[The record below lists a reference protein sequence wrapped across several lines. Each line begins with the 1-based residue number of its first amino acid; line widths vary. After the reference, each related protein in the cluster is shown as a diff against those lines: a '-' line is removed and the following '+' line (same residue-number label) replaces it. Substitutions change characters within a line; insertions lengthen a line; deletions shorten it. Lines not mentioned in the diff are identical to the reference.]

1 MRIEFLEGYK
11 NGFNKEDNSVTLRIN
26 TGPLKQY
33 LNEVINNEN
42 IYNIMSRL
50 TKEYKHITFP
60 HTFRLGHANRE
71 YNQLVTN
78 HRGAL
83 YQTSNE
89 YEANGDNL
97 QDQLQKSL
105 MSLFDELTYLGNDG
119 SEGVHYINI
128 MMKKNDTIVDIEY
141 DERGKIRTTH
151 KKTATGGYM
160 FNDDTDDDTE
170 KNNLFETKTKK
181 GNNKPSANKNSR
193 CNNSTIQYG
202 GCSHF
207 KQSNHILMDEINLN
221 NLKNLSKSE
230 LINLVLKQ
238 QKSKIIVEDK
248 TKPSPKPMRP
258 VPTPRKYVKSMVQQ
272 YEDNVISPPPQFRD
286 DYKPIPLPRTK
297 KPLQAPIPTPRTKK
311 PSEKRTIISQVEK
324 ALKGYTQS
332 FDVELRDKT
341 DPLLQL
347 QKSRRAVEYLFN
359 NLLVQTKG
367 FKFVETLQ
375 VKFFKQSNDKNILKN
390 GYFNS
395 TTDLII
401 NETDIK
407 LAIQDSQQQILNKI
421 AQWISEGSGWT
432 IQSIENHYINIVNY
446 SPLKGSSY
454 IKLPQELWHSAKG
467 LINMKNKDN
476 ECFRWCHIR
485 HLNPQDKDP
494 QRIKKTDKQYIEK
507 LDYSSIE
514 FPVTVKQIN
523 KIEKQN
529 NICINLFGYEEKQK
543 FPIYISKEKYQ
554 DHMELLLITEGE
566 NKHYVLIKDFNK
578 FMFSQTKHE
587 HKKYF
592 CMYCLQCFSR
602 EDVLTEHKNNCILIN
617 GKQAINM
624 PKKGDKVFF
633 KNYHKQL
640 PVPFVIYADFE
651 ALTEKIQGCQPN
663 NEKSYTEAYQKHT
676 DCGYGYK
683 VVCCYDDKYS
693 KPVQIHRGEN
703 AVHKFMENML
713 EEVNWCKSIMKK
725 HFNKPLEMTKENE
738 IDFQK
743 ATKCHICDQQYT
755 DKDIRVRDHCH
766 ITGEFCGSAHQD
778 CNLKLR
784 IKPATI
790 KIPVL
795 FHNLRGYD
803 SHFIM
808 QQIGEIAKKHAY
820 KNKRGE
826 ECHMNINC
834 IPNNMEK
841 YMTFMLGNHLVFL
854 DSFQFMSSSL
864 DNLVK
869 NLPDEAFKYT
879 KHEFKKEQF
888 NLMKQKGIYPYDHM
902 DCFDRFNESQ
912 LPKKQDFYSILNN
925 EHISDEQYKHAQ
937 NVWDTFNLKTMG
949 DYHDLYLKSDI
960 LLLADLFENFRKT
973 CLQYYKLDPCHYFT
987 SPGLSWD
994 AMLKMT
1000 NIKLELMTDIDMF
1013 QFIEKGMRGGTS
1025 YIANRYGKA
1034 NNKYMK
1040 NYDEKAPTKYI
1051 MYLDANNLYG
1061 WAMSQYLPTGNFK
1074 WLSQNQI
1081 EKTNLGKYTENSKKG
1096 LILEVDLEYPQELH
1110 DLHNDYPLGPEKI
1123 KVAKDMLSD
1132 YCKKIADKFNISSG
1146 LVHKLI
1152 PTLND
1157 KEKYILHYHNLQ
1169 SYLSLGLKLK
1179 KIHRVLQFDQSPWLK
1194 QYIDFNTQKRTHAK
1208 NSFEKDFFKLM
1219 NNSVFGKT
1227 MENIRKRVDV
1237 RLVTS
1242 KEKLLKLASK
1252 PTYVSSKIFNE
1263 NLVAVHKI
1271 KETLTMNRPAHI
1283 GMCILDLSKTLMYQ
1297 FHYNY
1302 IKQHYGSNAKLLFT
1316 DTDSL
1321 TYEIETDDAY
1331 ADFWKN
1337 KDKFDNSDYNKESP
1351 FYNAVNKNVIGKFKD
1366 ESAGIP
1372 ITEFVGLR
1380 SKMYSYVKDN
1390 EQTART
1396 AKGNKKQ
1403 VIIKDNKHEDY
1414 KNVLFNNEQIHHKM
1428 KTIRSEKHQ
1437 LGSYEL
1443 NKISLSCFD
1452 DKRFIHENGIT
1463 SYAYGHYEI

>member
-1 MRIEFLEGYK
+1 MSEISNLINMNKSFL
-11 NGFNKEDNSVTLRIN
+11 
-26 TGPLKQY
+26 
-33 LNEVINNEN
+33 
-42 IYNIMSRL
+42 
-50 TKEYKHITFP
+50 
-60 HTFRLGHANRE
+60 
-71 YNQLVTN
+71 
-78 HRGAL
+78 
-83 YQTSNE
+83 
-89 YEANGDNL
+89 
-97 QDQLQKSL
+97 
-105 MSLFDELTYLGNDG
+105 
-119 SEGVHYINI
+119 
-128 MMKKNDTIVDIEY
+128 
-141 DERGKIRTTH
+141 GK
-151 KKTATGGYM
+151 
-160 FNDDTDDDTE
+160 
-170 KNNLFETKTKK
+170 
-181 GNNKPSANKNSR
+181 
-193 CNNSTIQYG
+193 
-202 GCSHF
+202 
-207 KQSNHILMDEINLN
+207 
-221 NLKNLSKSE
+221 LSKSE
-230 LINLVLKQ
+230 LIELLL
-238 QKSKIIVEDK
+238 QKNETINDK
-248 TKPSPKPMRP
+248 PRP
-258 VPTPRKYVKSMVQQ
+258 IPAPRRPIPTPRKLVKDMVQK
-272 YEDNVISPPPQFRD
+272 YEDNIISPPPELRD
-286 DYKPIPLPRTK
+286 DHKPIPAPRTK
-297 KPLQAPIPTPRTKK
+297 KPSKAPIPTPRTKK
-311 PSEKRTIISQVEK
+311 PSEKPVPEKRTIISQVEK

-332 FDVELRDKT
+332 FDVELRDKK

-375 VKFFKQSNDKNILKN
+375 IKFVKHSNDKKIQKN

-407 LAIQDSQQQILNKI
+407 SAIQASQQQILNKI

-446 SPLKGSSY
+446 NPLKGSSY
-454 IKLPQELWHSAKG
+454 IELPQELQNSAKG

-529 NICINLFGYEEKQK
+529 NICINLFGFEEKQI

-566 NKHYVLIKDFNK
+566 NKHYILIKDFNRL
-578 FMFSQTKHE
+578 MFRQTKHE
-587 HKKYF
+587 HRKHF

-602 EDVLTEHKNNCILIN
+602 EDVLTEHKNNCISIN
-617 GKQAINM
+617 GVQAIKM
-624 PKKGDKVFF
+624 PEKGDKVYF
-633 KNYHKQL
+633 KNHHKQL
-640 PVPFVIYADFE
+640 SVPFVFYADFE

-703 AVHKFMENML
+703 AIHKFMENML
-713 EEVNWCKSIMKK
+713 EEVNWCKSKMKK
-725 HFNKPLEMTKENE
+725 HFNKPLKMTKEDE
-738 IDFQK
+738 KDFKK
-743 ATKCHICDQQYT
+743 AIKCHICDQQYT

-766 ITGEFCGSAHQD
+766 ITGKFRGSAHQD

-784 IKPATI
+784 IKPDNI
-790 KIPVL
+790 KIPVI

-841 YMTFMLGNHLVFL
+841 YLAFMLGNHLVFL
-854 DSFQFMSSSL
+854 DSLQFMNSSL
-864 DNLVK
+864 DNLIK

-879 KHEFKKEQF
+879 KQEFEKEQF
-888 NLMKQKGIYPYDHM
+888 NLMKRKGIYPYDHM
-902 DCFDRFNESQ
+902 DSFDRFNETQ
-912 LPKKQDFYSILNN
+912 LPEKQDFYSILNN

-937 NVWDTFNLKTMG
+937 NVWNTFNLNTMG

-960 LLLADLFENFRKT
+960 LLLADVFENFRKT

-1000 NIKLELMTDIDMF
+1000 NIKLELITDIDMF

-1025 YIANRYGKA
+1025 YIANRHGEA

-1040 NYDEKAPTKYI
+1040 TYNEKAPSKYI

-1061 WAMSQYLPTGNFK
+1061 WAMSQFLPTGNFK
-1074 WLSQNQI
+1074 WLSQKQI

-1152 PTLND
+1152 PRLND
-1157 KEKYILHYHNLQ
+1157 KEKYILHYRNLQ

-1179 KIHRVLQFDQSPWLK
+1179 KIHRVLEFNQSPWLK

-1252 PTYVSSKIFNE
+1252 PTYVSTKIFNE

-1271 KETLTMNRPAHI
+1271 KETLTMNRPAYI
-1283 GMCILDLSKTLMYQ
+1283 GMCILDLSKTLMYD

-1302 IKQHYGSNAKLLFT
+1302 IKHKYGNKAKLLFT

-1321 TYEIETDDAY
+1321 TYEIETKDAY
-1331 ADFWKN
+1331 KDFF
-1337 KDKFDNSDYNKESP
+1337 KDKSKFDNSDYPENSPYFNITNK
-1351 FYNAVNKNVIGKFKD
+1351 KVIGKFKD
-1366 ESAGIP
+1366 EAAGVP
-1372 ITEFVGLR
+1372 IIEFVGLR
-1380 SKMYSYVKDN
+1380 SKMYSYIKDN
-1390 EQTART
+1390 DKGAKT
-1396 AKGNKKQ
+1396 AKGIKKN
-1403 VIIKDNKHEDY
+1403 IITQNITHADY
-1414 KNVLFNNEQIHHKM
+1414 KEVLFNNKQMHHTM
-1428 KTIRSEKHQ
+1428 KTIRSNNHQ
-1437 LGSYEL
+1437 LGSFEL

-1452 DKRFIHENGIT
+1452 DKRFIHQNGIT
-1463 SYAYGHYEI
+1463 SYAYGHYKI

>member
-1 MRIEFLEGYK
+1 MVSKKSNL
-11 NGFNKEDNSVTLRIN
+11 IN
-26 TGPLKQY
+26 
-33 LNEVINNEN
+33 
-42 IYNIMSRL
+42 M
-50 TKEYKHITFP
+50 
-60 HTFRLGHANRE
+60 
-71 YNQLVTN
+71 
-78 HRGAL
+78 
-83 YQTSNE
+83 
-89 YEANGDNL
+89 
-97 QDQLQKSL
+97 
-105 MSLFDELTYLGNDG
+105 
-119 SEGVHYINI
+119 
-128 MMKKNDTIVDIEY
+128 
-141 DERGKIRTTH
+141 
-151 KKTATGGYM
+151 
-160 FNDDTDDDTE
+160 
-170 KNNLFETKTKK
+170 
-181 GNNKPSANKNSR
+181 
-193 CNNSTIQYG
+193 NNS
-202 GCSHF
+202 
-207 KQSNHILMDEINLN
+207 D
-221 NLKNLSKSE
+221 LKKLSKSE
-230 LINLVLKQ
+230 LIKLLLKQ
-238 QKSKIIVEDK
+238 YARKPMDDK
-248 TKPSPKPMRP
+248 PVPKPRRP
-258 VPTPRKYVKSMVQQ
+258 VPTPRKSVKDMVQQ
-272 YEDNVISPPPQFRD
+272 YEDNIIIPPPEFRNDHKPIPAPRTKKPSQAPIPTPRKSVKEMVQQYEDNIIIPPPEFRD
-286 DYKPIPLPRTK
+286 DHKPIPLPRTK
-297 KPLQAPIPTPRTKK
+297 KPSQAPIPIPRTKK
-311 PSEKRTIISQVEK
+311 PSEKPVPEKRTIISQVEK

-332 FDVELRDKT
+332 FDVELRDKK

-375 VKFFKQSNDKNILKN
+375 VKFVKHSNDKKILKN

-407 LAIQDSQQQILNKI
+407 LAIQASQQQILNII

-432 IQSIENHYINIVNY
+432 IQLIENHYINIVNY
-446 SPLKGSSY
+446 NPLKGSSY
-454 IKLPQELWHSAKG
+454 IELPQELRNSAKG

-578 FMFSQTKHE
+578 FMFNQTKHE
-587 HKKYF
+587 HIKYF

-602 EDVLTEHKNNCILIN
+602 EDVLTEHKNNCISIN

-624 PKKGDKVFF
+624 PEKDDKVYF
-633 KNYHKQL
+633 KNHHKQL

-663 NEKSYTEAYQKHT
+663 NEKSYTKAYQKHT

-713 EEVNWCKSIMKK
+713 KEVNWCKSQMKK
-725 HFNKPLEMTKENE
+725 HFNKPLKMTMENE
-738 IDFQK
+738 TDFKK
-743 ATKCHICDQQYT
+743 AIKCHICDQQYT

-766 ITGEFCGSAHQD
+766 ITGKFRGSAHQD

-784 IKPATI
+784 IKPDNI
-790 KIPVL
+790 KIPVIL
-795 FHNLRGYD
+795 HNLRGYD

-841 YMTFMLGNHLVFL
+841 YLAFMLGNHLVFL
-854 DSFQFMSSSL
+854 DSLQFMNSSL
-864 DNLVK
+864 DNLIK

-879 KHEFKKEQF
+879 KQEFEKEQF

-902 DCFDRFNESQ
+902 DSFDRFNETK
-912 LPKKQDFYSILNN
+912 LPVQQDFYSILNN
-925 EHISDEQYKHAQ
+925 EHISDKQYKHAQ
-937 NVWDTFNLKTMG
+937 NVWNTFNLKTMG

-960 LLLADLFENFRKT
+960 LLLADVFENFRKT
-973 CLQYYKLDPCHYFT
+973 CLQYYKLDPRHYFT

-1000 NIKLELMTDIDMF
+1000 DIKLELMVDINMF
-1013 QFIEKGMRGGTS
+1013 QFIEKGMRGGIS

-1040 NYDEKAPTKYI
+1040 TYNEKAPSKYI

-1074 WLSQNQI
+1074 WLSQKQI
-1081 EKTNLGKYTENSKKG
+1081 EKTNLGEYTENSKKG

-1110 DLHNDYPLGPEKI
+1110 DLHNDYPLGPEKV

-1157 KEKYILHYHNLQ
+1157 KEKYILHYRNLQ

-1179 KIHRVLQFDQSPWLK
+1179 KIHRVLEFDQSPWLK

-1271 KETLTMNRPAHI
+1271 KETLTMNRPAYV
-1283 GMCILDLSKTLMYQ
+1283 GMCILDLSKTLMYD

-1302 IKQHYGSNAKLLFT
+1302 IKHKYGNKAKLLFT

-1321 TYEIETDDAY
+1321 TYEIETNDAY
-1331 ADFWKN
+1331 KDFF
-1337 KDKFDNSDYNKESP
+1337 KDKSKFDNSDYPENSPYFNKI
-1351 FYNAVNKNVIGKFKD
+1351 NKKVIGKFKD
-1366 ESAGIP
+1366 EAAGVP
-1372 ITEFVGLR
+1372 VVEFVGLR
-1380 SKMYSYVKDN
+1380 SKMYSYMKDN
-1390 EQTART
+1390 DECGKT
-1396 AKGNKKQ
+1396 AKG
-1403 VIIKDNKHEDY
+1403 IK
-1414 KNVLFNNEQIHHKM
+1414 
-1428 KTIRSEKHQ
+1428 
-1437 LGSYEL
+1437 
-1443 NKISLSCFD
+1443 KIS
-1452 DKRFIHENGIT
+1452 
-1463 SYAYGHYEI
+1463 

>member
-1 MRIEFLEGYK
+1 M
-11 NGFNKEDNSVTLRIN
+11 
-26 TGPLKQY
+26 
-33 LNEVINNEN
+33 
-42 IYNIMSRL
+42 
-50 TKEYKHITFP
+50 
-60 HTFRLGHANRE
+60 
-71 YNQLVTN
+71 
-78 HRGAL
+78 
-83 YQTSNE
+83 TS
-89 YEANGDNL
+89 
-97 QDQLQKSL
+97 
-105 MSLFDELTYLGNDG
+105 
-119 SEGVHYINI
+119 
-128 MMKKNDTIVDIEY
+128 KKY
-141 DERGKIRTTH
+141 
-151 KKTATGGYM
+151 
-160 FNDDTDDDTE
+160 
-170 KNNLFETKTKK
+170 
-181 GNNKPSANKNSR
+181 
-193 CNNSTIQYG
+193 
-202 GCSHF
+202 
-207 KQSNHILMDEINLN
+207 NHILMDKK
-221 NLKNLSKSE
+221 NLKKLNKSE
-230 LINLVLKQ
+230 LINLLLKQ
-238 QKSKIIVEDK
+238 QKPKIIIVDD
-248 TKPSPKPMRP
+248 TKPSPKPRRP
-258 VPTPRKYVKSMVQQ
+258 VPTPRKSVKDMVKE
-272 YEDNVISPPPQFRD
+272 YEDNIISPPPQFRD
-286 DYKPIPLPRTK
+286 DHKPIPLPRTK
-297 KPLQAPIPTPRTKK
+297 KPSQAPIPAPRTKK
-311 PSEKRTIISQVEK
+311 QTSEKPVPEKRTIISQVEK

-332 FDVELRDKT
+332 FDVELRDKK

-375 VKFFKQSNDKNILKN
+375 VKFVKHSNDKKILKN

-407 LAIQDSQQQILNKI
+407 LAIQASQQQILNII

-432 IQSIENHYINIVNY
+432 IQLIENHYINIVNY
-446 SPLKGSSY
+446 NPLKGSSY
-454 IKLPQELWHSAKG
+454 IELPQELRNSAKG

-566 NKHYVLIKDFNK
+566 NKHYVLIKEFNK
-578 FMFSQTKHE
+578 FMFRQNKHE
-587 HKKYF
+587 HKKHF

-602 EDVLTEHKNNCILIN
+602 EDVLTEHKNNCISIN
-617 GKQAINM
+617 GKQSINM
-624 PKKGDKVFF
+624 PEKGDKVYF
-633 KNYHKQL
+633 KNHHKQL

-651 ALTEKIQGCQPN
+651 ALTEKIQGCRPN

-713 EEVNWCKSIMKK
+713 KEVNWCKSQMKK
-725 HFNKPLEMTKENE
+725 HFNKPLKMTMENE
-738 IDFQK
+738 IDFKK
-743 ATKCHICDQQYT
+743 AIKCHICDQQYT

-766 ITGEFCGSAHQD
+766 ITGKFRGSAHQD

-784 IKPATI
+784 IKPDNI
-790 KIPVL
+790 KIPVI

-841 YMTFMLGNHLVFL
+841 YLAFMLGNHLVFL
-854 DSFQFMSSSL
+854 DSLQFMNSSL
-864 DNLVK
+864 DNLIK

-879 KHEFKKEQF
+879 KQEFEKEQF

-902 DCFDRFNESQ
+902 DSFDRFNETK
-912 LPKKQDFYSILNN
+912 LPVQQDFYSILNN

-937 NVWDTFNLKTMG
+937 NVWNTFNLKTMG

-960 LLLADLFENFRKT
+960 LLLADVFENFRKT

-1000 NIKLELMTDIDMF
+1000 DIKLELMVDIDMF
-1013 QFIEKGMRGGTS
+1013 QLIEKGMRGGIS

-1040 NYDEKAPTKYI
+1040 NYDEKAPSKYI
-1051 MYLDANNLYG
+1051 MYLNANNLYG

-1074 WLSQNQI
+1074 WLSQKQI
-1081 EKTNLGKYTENSKKG
+1081 EKNNLGKYTENSKKG

-1110 DLHNDYPLGPEKI
+1110 DLHNDYPLGPEKV

-1132 YCKKIADKFNISSG
+1132 YCKKIVDKFNISSG

-1157 KEKYILHYHNLQ
+1157 KEKYILHYRNLQ

-1179 KIHRVLQFDQSPWLK
+1179 KIHRVLEFDQSPWLK

-1242 KEKLLKLASK
+1242 KEKLSKLASK

-1271 KETLTMNRPAHI
+1271 KETLTMNRPAYI
-1283 GMCILDLSKTLMYQ
+1283 GMCILDLSKTLMYD

-1302 IKQHYGSNAKLLFT
+1302 IKHKYGNKAKLLFT

-1321 TYEIETDDAY
+1321 TYEIETNDAY
-1331 ADFWKN
+1331 KDFF
-1337 KDKFDNSDYNKESP
+1337 KDKSKFDNSDYPENSPYFNKT
-1351 FYNAVNKNVIGKFKD
+1351 NKKVIGKFKD
-1366 ESAGIP
+1366 EAAGVP
-1372 ITEFVGLR
+1372 VVEFIGLR
-1380 SKMYSYVKDN
+1380 SKMYSYIKDN
-1390 EQTART
+1390 DEGGKT
-1396 AKGNKKQ
+1396 AKGIKKN
-1403 VIIKDNKHEDY
+1403 VIRKNITHDNYID
-1414 KNVLFNNEQIHHKM
+1414 VLFNNKQMQHTM
-1428 KTIRSEKHQ
+1428 KTIRSNNHQ
-1437 LGSYEL
+1437 LGSFEL

-1452 DKRFIHENGIT
+1452 DKRFIHQNGIT
-1463 SYAYGHYEI
+1463 SYAYGHYKI